1 MHSLEVIKSM
11 NNNRAKELED
21 KRISFVNNNFNFI
34 VELLHKKGY
43 AVVKKLP
50 QNEK

>member
-1 MHSLEVIKSM
+1 MFSLEVIKSM
-11 NNNRAKELED
+11 NEKRVNEL
-21 KRISFVNNNFNFI
+21 KQKKLSFVNQNFNFI